1 MRIHINMYQLKTY
14 FLDLIT
20 NRVLLCAIIAWM
32 TAQIIKIFTT
42 SIYRKEFS
50 LRQLLVGSGGMPS
63 SHSAVVVATAISCG
77 LLYGFDTPIFAV
89 AAVLAVVVMR
99 DAAGVRREAG
109 KQAAMINRVSQE
121 LSRTR
126 TNFVTDALQELLG
139 HTPLQVLFGALLGVA
154 MAFLCQCWLFNLFL
168 PAA

>member
-1 MRIHINMYQLKTY
+1 M
-14 FLDLIT
+14 
-20 NRVLLCAIIAWM
+20 
-32 TAQIIKIFTT
+32 
-42 SIYRKEFS
+42 
-50 LRQLLVGSGGMPS
+50 
-63 SHSAVVVATAISCG
+63 ATAISCG

-126 TNFVTDALQELLG
+126 TNFVTDVLQELLG

-168 PAA
+168 PAS

>member
-1 MRIHINMYQLKTY
+1 MYQLKTY

-32 TAQIIKIFTT
+32 TAQIIKVFTT

-63 SHSAVVVATAISCG
+63 SHSAVVMATDISCG

-109 KQAAMINRVSQE
+109 KQAAMISRVSQE

-126 TNFVTDALQELLG
+126 TNFVTDVLQELLG

-168 PAA
+168 PAS